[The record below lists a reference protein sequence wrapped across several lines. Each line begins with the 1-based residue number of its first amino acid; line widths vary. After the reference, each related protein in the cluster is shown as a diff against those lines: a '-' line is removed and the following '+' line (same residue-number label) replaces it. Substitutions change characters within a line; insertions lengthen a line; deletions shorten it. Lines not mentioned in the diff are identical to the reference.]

1 MFLFVLDVGSA
12 VRLTALE
19 TKKASA
25 ELLFAQK
32 DTFGSVPVNLDV
44 TDIIS
49 EQKNSLKAAG
59 SAVFENIVPV
69 TQNVLTAV
77 GTANVR
83 FFSQLGDAGNIL
95 GGNLY
100 NLGAAAGE
108 VTSKLL
114 SRYNPSV
121 TPLATVCHS
130 MSNER
135 RVILR
140 YPFCRIY
147 DFNCCFHFD

>member
-1 MFLFVLDVGSA
+1 VSIFLFFADLGSA
-12 VRLTALE
+12 VRSTALE
-19 TKKASA
+19 TQKAST

-59 SAVFENIVPV
+59 SAVIENIVPV

-77 GTANVR
+77 GAANER
-83 FFSQLGDAGNIL
+83 FLSQLGDAGNIL
-95 GGNLY
+95 GGNIF
-100 NLGAAAGE
+100 NVGAAAGE

-114 SRYNPSV
+114 SRYIPSV
-121 TPLATVCHS
+121 TL
-130 MSNER
+130 
-135 RVILR
+135 L
-140 YPFCRIY
+140 
-147 DFNCCFHFD
+147 